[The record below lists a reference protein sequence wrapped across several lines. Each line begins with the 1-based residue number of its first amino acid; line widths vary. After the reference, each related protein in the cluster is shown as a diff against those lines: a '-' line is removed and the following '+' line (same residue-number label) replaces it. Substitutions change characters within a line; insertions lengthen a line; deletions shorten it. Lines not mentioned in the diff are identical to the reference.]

1 MDGIWKIEIIFLWTY
16 ENFRKL
22 CANWLNFSQVF
33 TNLGKLLK
41 NLKFSMLKRSQKFAK
56 FAKIF
61 RILEKFHKFVRKLEK
76 NWSLVKKL
84 ANIEAFYRF
93 FCVNPV
99 RSGTGNC
106 PVRTP
111 VRILDVYVENS
122 GPVSGSGSGSGSGCK
137 PALDT
142 NNFWKSAILD

>member
-1 MDGIWKIEIIFLWTY
+1 MDGIWKKEIIFLWTY

-76 NWSLVKKL
+76 NLIIGEKTCKYW
-84 ANIEAFYRF
+84 
-93 FCVNPV
+93 
-99 RSGTGNC
+99 G
-106 PVRTP
+106 
-111 VRILDVYVENS
+111 ILQIFLCKS
-122 GPVSGSGSGSGSGCK
+122 GPVRNRKLSGPDPGPDIKGHVWKIRSGLRIRTRFRIRS
-137 PALDT
+137 PARSRPSSQANCRIGT
-142 NNFWKSAILD
+142 